1 MLEIQYMVESVKIIA
16 TVAIF
21 FIWFIRYD
29 NIKKEF
35 FEYGYPTWFR
45 DLVGILKI
53 SFSIMLHSS
62 LDNVVAIGSIG
73 IATLMSGA
81 VLTHIKVKS
90 NFRKYIASVAM
101 LSVSA
106 FILFNSI

>member
-1 MLEIQYMVESVKIIA
+1 MLEIQYMVESVKIIV

-101 LSVSA
+101 LMIGC
-106 FILFNSI
+106 FILYNSI